1 MPKKHKQHPYCPPE
15 PPGEYALG
23 GFVPGYTEHICP
35 GCSTAYCGGKGST
48 ECKRCALD
56 REELKRSK
64 AAGERR

>member
-1 MPKKHKQHPYCPPE
+1 MTKKHNYSQPE
-15 PPGEYALG
+15 PAGEYALG
-23 GFVPGYTEHICP
+23 GFVPGYTEMICP
-35 GCSTAYCGGKGST
+35 RCDFPFCGGKGST